1 MSIYSVL
8 GMEEPPPPIQ
18 HHFSWYRTDVGICN
32 RCNDVRTLMLH
43 SAVHTD
49 SSAEPNCFFCTRDML
64 SNMLNNL
71 DLSETHDAE
80 VYRIYRQVY
89 QDFIES
95 DTMILHSRAEILA
108 HELGCQACG
117 KFFHPEHPRE
127 YLRPVQALHPI
138 VGTSHTVHRACS
150 GVCADC
156 DKRMM
161 LSFMSDDAPF
171 PRRFTLN
178 DVYGVGQVCESC
190 RDKYRDDWFP
200 CHRCECLV
208 HEDEMRE
215 AWGSW
220 YCPDCNSLIYNC
232 EYCGENYWED
242 DCHECDEREE
252 ARVIRSYDFKPRG
265 GFTFHGQDEHNL
277 FMGFELEVEGG
288 DEADWSDLEHSASEA
303 LQILEG
309 VHERGFIKSD
319 GSLNNGF
326 EIVTQPHTLEEYMDK
341 FPWEVIT
348 DLQRD
353 GFRSWNTSTC
363 GLHIHVSRS
372 AFGWNFNSSRQTG
385 QTEAHA
391 LRFLKLIYDNQ
402 APITRLAGRKSDQW
416 ASFADRGYLLRKV
429 KHHEQNN
436 GRYSAVNLG
445 NRDTFEIRIFRGT
458 MRVERIKAQLQF
470 VHSAVEYT
478 RDLKVSPANNTLKW
492 GAYRKW
498 LHAHNDK
505 YPQLVTLLNTL
516 SSNET
521 ESN

>member
-1 MSIYSVL
+1 MSIYGVL
-8 GMEEPPPPIQ
+8 GVEEPPEIQ
-18 HHFSWYRTDVGICN
+18 HHFSWYRTGVGICG
-32 RCNDVRTLMLH
+32 RCNDVRTLVLH
-43 SAVHTD
+43 SAVHRD
-49 SSAEPNCFFCTRDML
+49 NLAEPTCFFCTRDML
-64 SNMLNNL
+64 ANLLNQT
-71 DLSETHDAE
+71 DLSESDSQEA
-80 VYRIYRQVY
+80 YRIFRRVY
-89 QDFIES
+89 QDFVDDES
-95 DTMILHSRAEILA
+95 RILHTRQEILA
-108 HELGCQACG
+108 HEWGCQACA
-117 KFFHPEHPRE
+117 KFFHPEHIRD
-127 YLRPVQALHPI
+127 YLKPVQAIHPI
-138 VGTSHTVHRACS
+138 EGTTHTVHRSCS
-150 GVCADC
+150 SVCSDC
-156 DKRMM
+156 DKRLM
-161 LSFMSDDAPF
+161 LSYITDDYTF
-171 PRRFTLN
+171 PRRALFY
-178 DVYGVGQVCESC
+178 DVHGVGAVCVSC
-190 RDKYRDDWFP
+190 SDKYKDWDR
-200 CHRCECLV
+200 CHRCECIV
-208 HEDEMRE
+208 CPDEMRE

-220 YCPDCNSLIYNC
+220 YCPDCHSLIYNC
-232 EYCGENYWED
+232 EYCGEDYWD
-242 DCHECDEREE
+242 DDGHECDEREQS
-252 ARVIRSYDFKPRG
+252 RVIRSYDFRPRG
-265 GFTFHGQDEHNL
+265 GFRFHGQDEHNL

-288 DEADWSDLEHSASEA
+288 DDTDIEYSASEA
-303 LQILEG
+303 LSVLEG
-309 VHERGFIKSD
+309 EHERGFIKSD

-348 DLQRD
+348 NLQHD

-385 QTEAHA
+385 RTEAHA

-402 APITRLAGRKSDQW
+402 APITRLAGRTSDQW

-429 KHHEQNN
+429 KHNEQNN

-478 RDLKVSPANNTLKW
+478 RDLKVSPANNTLRW